1 MKELYY
7 FSKMTQEKNK
17 RKIIVAPLNWG
28 WGHTSRCIPVIKEVI
43 SLGYIPVIACDG
55 SALEFLKQEFPGI
68 ETLALPTYGIK
79 YRQYFAWSMF
89 LNIPKI
95 LKGIVKEHIII
106 NKYIEANKNEVV
118 GIISDNRLGIYHQEI
133 PSVYITHQLNIKAG
147 ILSKNINKIHHY
159 FIKKHQECWVPDE
172 ENSLYS
178 GDLSKNTSNLP
189 VKYVGVLS
197 RFKKQEIPIKY
208 DLLVLLSGVEGQRNA
223 LENLMCKELNGFKG
237 KVLLVRGT
245 LKASTKVFPSNVE
258 VVDYLL
264 SNDLEKA
271 INESEL
277 VISRSGYSTIMDLI
291 TLEKSAFYIP
301 TPGQTEQEYL
311 AKYLNSQSKGRFS
324 TQNEFN
330 IDMLNKKNVE
340 VSFKKTSQHCIS
352 KYLIKAFKLSPV

>member
-1 MKELYY
+1 
-7 FSKMTQEKNK
+7 MTQEKNK

-28 WGHTSRCIPVIKEVI
+28 WGHASRCIPIIKEIMSV
-43 SLGYIPVIACDG
+43 GYTPVIACDG

-68 ETLALPTYGIK
+68 EMLVLPTYGIK
-79 YRQYFAWSMF
+79 YRQYFVWSMF

-95 LKGIVKEHIII
+95 IKGIVKEHTVI
-106 NKYIEANKNEVV
+106 KNYVTAYKEEVI
-118 GIISDNRLGIYHQEI
+118 GIISDNRLGVYHHQI

-147 ILSKNINKIHHY
+147 ILSKSINKIHHY

-197 RFKKQEIPIKY
+197 RFKQQEIPIKY

-245 LKASTKVFPSNVE
+245 LKTFTKVFPPNVE

-264 SNDLEKA
+264 SDDLEKA
-271 INESEL
+271 INASEMIL
-277 VISRSGYSTIMDLI
+277 SRSGYSTIMDLVVM
-291 TLEKSAFYIP
+291 EKQAFYIP
-301 TPGQTEQEYL
+301 IPGQTEQEYL
-311 AKYLNSQSKGRFS
+311 ANYLQRSNIANFS
-324 TQNEFN
+324 TQKEFN
-330 IDMLNKKNVE
+330 IEMLSKKNVE
-340 VSFKKTSQHCIS
+340 ASFKKTSQHCIS
-352 KYLIKAFKLSPV
+352 EYLIKAFKLSPM

>member
-1 MKELYY
+1 M
-7 FSKMTQEKNK
+7 SKKIVSK
-17 RKIIVAPLNWG
+17 KIIVAPLNWG
-28 WGHTSRCIPVIKEVI
+28 WGHVSRCIPIIKEIIV
-43 SLGYIPVIACDG
+43 LGYIPIIASDG
-55 SALEFLKQEFPGI
+55 DALLFLRKEFPDL
-68 ETLALPTYGIK
+68 ETLELTTYGIQ
-79 YRQYFAWSMF
+79 YHQYFVGSMF

-95 LKGIVKEHIII
+95 VNGIMKEQAVIK
-106 NKYIEANKNEVV
+106 KYINDHKKEIV
-118 GIISDNRLGIYHQEI
+118 GIISDNRLGVYHSEI

-147 ILSKNINKIHHY
+147 ILSKSIDKIHHY
-159 FIKKHQECWVPDE
+159 FIKKHKECWVPDE
-172 ENSLYS
+172 ENNLYS
-178 GDLSKNTSNLP
+178 GDLSKNISNLNIQ
-189 VKYVGVLS
+189 YIGVLS

-208 DLLVLLSGVEGQRNA
+208 NLLVLLSGIEGQRNA
-223 LENLMCKELNGFKG
+223 LEDLMCKELRYFKG

-245 LKASTKVFPSNVE
+245 LKVSTKVFSSNVE
-258 VVDYLL
+258 VIDYLL
-264 SNDLEKA
+264 SDDLEKV

-311 AKYLNSQSKGRFS
+311 AKYLNSQSKARFS
-324 TQNEFN
+324 TQKEFN